1 MSRSWEEVRAEAEA
15 TGKLNPRRPG
25 RRQELLRDLDRRNAV
40 YVEPTKDYSI
50 HTLFVGIGLA
60 LLADAVLGALA
71 AFLIVK
77 AVS

>member
-15 TGKLNPRRPG
+15 TGKLNPRRPV
-25 RRQELLRDLDRRNAV
+25 RRQELLRDLDRRNAT
-40 YVEPTKDYSI
+40 YVEPAKDYSI
-50 HTLFVGIGLA
+50 HTLFVSIGLA

-71 AFLIVK
+71 ALLIVK